1 MPEKMSDQEDLE
13 YCIMFPSFPPSPKD
27 PTLTSSTNNGQ
38 DHKEEFVFV
47 YEEDKR
53 PLVVLLGWAGCQDRY
68 LAKYSAIYKEKS
80 CITLRYTAPMECL
93 FGRRDKMPYIGKRLL
108 QVIAKNSLNDHPI
121 FFHIFSNG
129 GALLYQH
136 ISIAMQQMDSP
147 IQSQVKGVIFDS
159 APGERRVTS
168 LFKAISA
175 IIGGHPLTNI
185 PTSFFITIFLSM
197 FWFFEVIT
205 FLLVSTYFITV
216 IAHALGRGFTIQS
229 NPFAL
234 MEESYSWPQLFL
246 YSNTDTL
253 IPAADVEKFA
263 SRRAERGVHVQLVL
277 FTNSPHVKHYAMY
290 REVYVNTVCS
300 FINEC
305 LQSGNPSKRF
315 ENSAS
320 HEDERIESD
329 VYDAQP
335 GLTKRTK
342 FSELAYIE
350 SGFPNCSRSH
360 YLPRFLPHHV
370 DSLRGLRSQNREE
383 KNRLEGLSYF
393 VQSVEQKVQTKELD
407 EESTKFEVK
416 LKSSNSANK
425 KTRKTNPTQK
435 TVFKACPLFIRKGD
449 KVIFNFQ
456 HFTSPEKVLREY
468 IRVNVYNKNRLA
480 RIDKQKISEAL
491 CSFHCDNQLDS
502 DVDPNDSKSKIIS
515 KHDNAKERLNNG
527 RKMSARKSKIKQNVN
542 TENARW
548 ITKPAHTW
556 QPIKR
561 ISATNNIVY
570 EFNPFGNVQKDDALK
585 DVRISKS
592 TTTVKKDVT
601 KAKTRSIASL
611 PKLNPS
617 VINVFEKEE
626 RMTNVLED
634 QASLPFILNKTNT
647 AKNERI
653 SKILDN
659 RHKTTPLKLSE
670 IDQDVQNIKA
680 NWEQF
685 QKCQYRKKNKYMS
698 NPRMR
703 KLYDILENTS
713 SNINKI
719 KQDVDST
726 RNQDALKNI
735 NKLLK
740 EPKTNIQQDVE
751 RIKNKLFSKRDQW
764 TNLKS
769 TTTNTSPPKEF
780 KEDILR
786 KEKKD
791 IIKKRSLFTEKR
803 LWDINNILSFDS
815 NLLNSHENDSLKEK
829 KSSKIKSEVEKYLDD
844 YTTNIDKLDTMED
857 KDLNINITDSE
868 KDFEENSEKDFDY
881 PACINEK
888 NINNLEKD
896 EIETFRS
903 SDDIEENKGS
913 TNETT
918 NIDTKSIETFDGKN
932 NGKYLEGNAFVE
944 MGCNGLNLSKNV
956 LDQILQSEYLKK
968 DLLSL
973 YPITYHKML
982 PINS

>member
-1 MPEKMSDQEDLE
+1 MPEKMNDQEDLE

-27 PTLTSSTNNGQ
+27 PTTLTSSTNNGQ

-185 PTSFFITIFLSM
+185 PMSFFITIFLSM
-197 FWFFEVIT
+197 FWFFEVI
-205 FLLVSTYFITV
+205 
-216 IAHALGRGFTIQS
+216 AHALGRGFTIQS
-229 NPFAL
+229 NPFTL

-263 SRRAERGVHVQLVL
+263 SRRAERGVRVQLVL

-315 ENSAS
+315 EKSAS
-320 HEDERIESD
+320 HEDERIETD
-329 VYDAQP
+329 
-335 GLTKRTK
+335 K

-370 DSLRGLRSQNREE
+370 DSLPGLRSQNREE

-393 VQSVEQKVQTKELD
+393 VQSVEQKVETKELE
-407 EESTKFEVK
+407 EESTKSEVK
-416 LKSSNSANK
+416 VKSSNSSSANK
-425 KTRKTNPTQK
+425 KTRKPNPK
-435 TVFKACPLFIRKGD
+435 IVFRACPLFVRKGD

-468 IRVNVYNKNRLA
+468 IRINVYNKNRLA

-491 CSFHCDNQLDS
+491 CSLHCDNQLDS

-515 KHDNAKERLNNG
+515 KYDNAKERSNNG
-527 RKMSARKSKIKQNVN
+527 RKMSARKSKIKQNIN

-548 ITKPAHTW
+548 LTKPAHTW

-570 EFNPFGNVQKDDALK
+570 EFNPFGNLQNEDALK
-585 DVRISKS
+585 DK
-592 TTTVKKDVT
+592 
-601 KAKTRSIASL
+601 
-611 PKLNPS
+611 
-617 VINVFEKEE
+617 
-626 RMTNVLED
+626 M
-634 QASLPFILNKTNT
+634 
-647 AKNERI
+647 
-653 SKILDN
+653 
-659 RHKTTPLKLSE
+659 TPLKLSE

-685 QKCQYRKKNKYMS
+685 QNCQYRKNKYMS
-698 NPRMR
+698 NPRIR
-703 KLYDILENTS
+703 KLYDILESTTY
-713 SNINKI
+713 NINKI
-719 KQDVDST
+719 KQNADST
-726 RNQDALKNI
+726 KNQDALKNI
-735 NKLLK
+735 NKLPK
-740 EPKTNIQQDVE
+740 EPKTLNIQRDVE
-751 RIKNKLFSKRDQW
+751 RTKNKLFSKRDQW

-769 TTTNTSPPKEF
+769 TTTNTSPSKEF

-791 IIKKRSLFTEKR
+791 IKKRSLFTEKK
-803 LWDINNILSFDS
+803 LWNINNILNYES
-815 NLLNSHENDSLKEK
+815 NLLNSHENEFLKRK
-829 KSSKIKSEVEKYLDD
+829 KSSKVKSEVENYLND
-844 YTTNIDKLDTMED
+844 YTTNIDKLNTIKD
-857 KDLNINITDSE
+857 KDLNMNITDCE
-868 KDFEENSEKDFDY
+868 NDFEENPEKDFDY
-881 PACINEK
+881 PASINEK
-888 NINNLEKD
+888 DINNLEKE

-903 SDDIEENKGS
+903 NNDIEKNKES
-913 TNETT
+913 TNETK
-918 NIDTKSIETFDGKN
+918 NIDTKSIETFDARN
-932 NGKYLEGNAFVE
+932 NGKYLEGNTFVE
-944 MGCNGLNLSKNV
+944 MGFNGLNLSKNV

-973 YPITYHKML
+973 YPI
-982 PINS
+982 